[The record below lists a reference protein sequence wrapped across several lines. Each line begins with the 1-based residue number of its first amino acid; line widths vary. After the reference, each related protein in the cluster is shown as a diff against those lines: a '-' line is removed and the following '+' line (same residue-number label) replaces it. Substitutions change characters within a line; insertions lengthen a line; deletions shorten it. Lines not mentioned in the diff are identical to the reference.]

1 MSNPVE
7 MTKTERGREIP
18 HREWEAFFLQFSQD
32 HQEWLVD
39 VAPHAVSSSVSQE
52 AHGLPFEALA
62 LHLDHTDEVLSI
74 IVRQND
80 STQEHEYQSI
90 PRPRRVMIERMGADV
105 RLHIDS
111 TEGSSTIIRFRR
123 VATPD
128 YDAATLK
135 RNTGEKPMTDHG
147 KPFSRLS
154 RAGRTTG
161 R

>member
-1 MSNPVE
+1 MKRTTE
-7 MTKTERGREIP
+7 TTKTGGGREIP
-18 HREWEAFFLQFSQD
+18 RLEWGAFFLQFSQD

-39 VAPHAVSSSVSQE
+39 VAAHGEGSSASQE
-52 AHGLPFEALA
+52 TQGLPFEALV

-90 PRPRRVMIERMGADV
+90 LRPRRVMIESTGVDV

-111 TEGSSTIIRFRR
+111 TEGSSTIIRFRC

-128 YDAATLK
+128 YDATTLSGIPE
-135 RNTGEKPMTDHG
+135 RSP
-147 KPFSRLS
+147 
-154 RAGRTTG
+154 
-161 R
+161 

>member
-1 MSNPVE
+1 MRRTTE
-7 MTKTERGREIP
+7 TTKTGGGREIP
-18 HREWEAFFLQFSQD
+18 RREWGAFCLQFSRD

-39 VAPHAVSSSVSQE
+39 VAPHGEGRSASQE
-52 AHGLPFEALA
+52 AQGLPFEALA

-123 VATPD
+123 VSTPD
-128 YDAATLK
+128 YDAATLSGIPE
-135 RNTGEKPMTDHG
+135 RSP
-147 KPFSRLS
+147 
-154 RAGRTTG
+154 
-161 R
+161 

>member
-1 MSNPVE
+1 MKKTIE

-18 HREWEAFFLQFSQD
+18 RREWGVFFLQFSQD

-39 VAPHAVSSSVSQE
+39 VAPHGEGSASQE

-90 PRPRRVMIERMGADV
+90 PRPRRVMIERIGADV

-111 TEGSSTIIRFRR
+111 TEGTSTIIRFRR
-123 VATPD
+123 VTTPD
-128 YDAATLK
+128 YDAA
-135 RNTGEKPMTDHG
+135 P
-147 KPFSRLS
+147 LS
-154 RAGRTTG
+154 GTPERSP
-161 R
+161 

>member
-1 MSNPVE
+1 MRE
-7 MTKTERGREIP
+7 TTETTKTGGGCEIP
-18 HREWEAFFLQFSQD
+18 RREWGAFFLQFSQD

-39 VAPHAVSSSVSQE
+39 VAPPGEGSSASRAAQ
-52 AHGLPFEALA
+52 GLPFEALA

-90 PRPRRVMIERMGADV
+90 SRPGRVMIERAGADV

-123 VATPD
+123 VSTPD
-128 YDAATLK
+128 YDAAPVSGIPE
-135 RNTGEKPMTDHG
+135 RSP
-147 KPFSRLS
+147 
-154 RAGRTTG
+154 
-161 R
+161 

>member
-1 MSNPVE
+1 MARHQIWKMRKTIE

-18 HREWEAFFLQFSQD
+18 RPEWGAFFLQFSQD

-39 VAPHAVSSSVSQE
+39 IAPHGEGSSASQE

-90 PRPRRVMIERMGADV
+90 PCPRRVMIERMGADV

-111 TEGSSTIIRFRR
+111 TEGASTIIRFHR
-123 VATPD
+123 VSTPD
-128 YDAATLK
+128 YDAATLSGIPE
-135 RNTGEKPMTDHG
+135 RSP
-147 KPFSRLS
+147 
-154 RAGRTTG
+154 
-161 R
+161 